1 MDPVFAG
8 HAGIVLGG
16 RDEFAFLQNPYGADV
31 VRGHEGMEW
40 PLFDFG
46 DEGGEGSRC
55 NAPAPEL
62 ASDPVAD
69 QPPVLGDP
77 ASDVPSHLP
86 VADNRA
92 DDVRGLAA
100 ELGPMCHKG
109 VMIPRGKRRHPHGFR
124 VALMLEED
132 RKLGVDDLA
141 QNHPWWI
148 AHAESETPK
157 RQNVKDAEQLGR
169 AAEIA
174 GGQPRFR
181 AKPAPKKFCKKLYVR
196 QNRVYAVTLI

>member
-8 HAGIVLGG
+8 DAGIVLGG
-16 RDEFAFLQNPYGADV
+16 RDEFAFLQNPDGADV
-31 VRGHEGMEW
+31 VLGHEGMEW

-46 DEGGEGSRC
+46 DEGGEGSRR

-62 ASDPVAD
+62 APDPVAD
-69 QPPVLGDP
+69 QPLVLGDP

-86 VADNRA
+86 VADDRA

-100 ELGPMCHKG
+100 ELGPMCHEG

-132 RKLGVDDLA
+132 RKVGVDDLA
-141 QNHPWWI
+141 QNYPRWI

-169 AAEIA
+169 VYLPAEW
-174 GGQPRFR
+174 RR
-181 AKPAPKKFCKKLYVR
+181 
-196 QNRVYAVTLI
+196 